1 MKSPS
6 LKWVAGLL
14 LSLAPLSYAETFTF
28 TAMLSGTSQVPSVT
42 TPASGRALVMV
53 DSETKQFTA
62 YVTTA
67 GIASAITMSHI
78 HEAPAG
84 QNGGVVANF
93 GGAASYVSAAQGFNA
108 GKFTGTYNGD
118 FAKLLSG
125 GAYVNI
131 HTTTYGSGELRGQL
145 MLHPKDAGRLIA
157 LSARGRVDQSAGQ
170 PIILGL
176 VLDRETRVMVRS
188 LGKSLSMFGVSNPL
202 QDTYIRVYNAGAQ
215 VIATNDNWMAAQHN
229 AVASTGLAPFDASDS
244 ALIRHMPAGTYTI
257 EVPVSKGTGTA
268 IAEAYTLPNDNIP
281 EALIKSGNFNTLV
294 AAVQTAG
301 LVDVLLGPGP
311 FTLFAPTDAA
321 FAKLPAGT
329 VESLLLPE
337 NRATLVAILLY
348 HLVPAKVL
356 STDLSNGMSAPT
368 LQGGNLTVDLT
379 SGVKINTSNVTEADW
394 TTSNGVIH
402 VVDTILLPP
411 S

>member
-1 MKSPS
+1 MKIPS
-6 LKWVAGLL
+6 SLRAAGLL
-14 LSLAPLSYAETFTF
+14 LGLASLAQAETFTF
-28 TAMLSGTSQVPSVT
+28 SAYLTGSSQVPAVT

-53 DSETKQFTA
+53 DTHTKAFTA

-67 GIASAITMSHI
+67 GIATTITMSHI

-93 GGAASYVSAAQGFNA
+93 GGAASYISAAQGFNA
-108 GKFTGTYNGD
+108 GKFTGTYTGD
-118 FAKLLSG
+118 VAKLLSG

-145 MLHPKDAGRLIA
+145 MLHHKEAGRLLA
-157 LSARGRVDQSAGQ
+157 LSSRGRVDQASDQ

-176 VLDRETRVMVRS
+176 VLDRDTRIMLRS
-188 LGKSLSMFGVSNPL
+188 LGKSLGLFNVTNPL
-202 QDTYIRVYNAGAQ
+202 QDTYIRVYNSSAQ
-215 VIATNDNWMAAQHN
+215 IIATNDNWQAAQPN
-229 AVASTGLAPFDASDS
+229 AIASTGLAPFDATDS
-244 ALIRHMPAGTYTI
+244 ALIRHMPAGTYTVEI
-257 EVPVSKGTGTA
+257 PVMKGTGA
-268 IAEAYTLPNDNIP
+268 ALAEAYTLPDDNLA

-294 AAVQTAG
+294 AAAQAAG

-356 STDLSNGMSAPT
+356 STDLSDGMAAPT
-368 LQGGNLTVDLT
+368 LQGGNLSVDL
-379 SGVKINTSNVTEADW
+379 SEGVMINTSNVTEADW

-402 VVDTILLPP
+402 VVDTVLLP
-411 S
+411 SS